1 MGDDRIAT
9 EAERLRERK
18 ALGRSDLLQSL
29 FDFLVERSLE
39 GAPPKEVEI
48 AVAVFGKNA
57 AFDMSQDASVR
68 VYVHRLRKKLDE
80 FYANDPPVLGRLTIP
95 KGEYRIVFEP
105 APEAGAWSTRRPVSK
120 RTWIVVALLAIVL
133 NGLAW
138 ATLYGLMP
146 ARQPGAEVR
155 GLAPWAPALRNGR
168 QTILVVG
175 DYYIF
180 DEIDPATGADRLV
193 REYTI
198 NSARDLSRYLLN
210 NPQKAGRYKDLGLSY
225 LPVGAALALR
235 DVVPVLVPASSERDR
250 LRVIIA
256 SDLTAEMLK
265 QNNIVYVGYL
275 SGLGL
280 LRDPVFA
287 GSRFTVGDTYD
298 ELIDQTT
305 HQAYISQEGGPE
317 VGGGKQQDFGYFS
330 TFEGPSGNRII
341 IVAGTRDT
349 ALMQISEAVTSRVE
363 LRSLLSSVGHVQAF
377 EALYGVEGIRRM
389 NLGGR
394 RLLASPLRTDRIWN
408 TEPAEAPKFPEG

>member
-1 MGDDRIAT
+1 MGNDRIAA

-18 ALGRSDLLQSL
+18 ALGRSDLLRSL

-80 FYANDPPVLGRLTIP
+80 FYAEDQPVHGRLAVP

-105 APEAGAWSTRRPVSK
+105 ASENAPAARRPISK
-120 RTWIVVALLAIVL
+120 RTWIVAAVLLLLL
-133 NGLAW
+133 NGLVWTA
-138 ATLYGLMP
+138 LYGLLP
-146 ARQPGAEVR
+146 ARRAGAEAR
-155 GLAPWAPALRNGR
+155 ALAPWSQALRNGR

-198 NSARDLSRYLLN
+198 NSARDLSRHLLK

-235 DVVPVLVPASSERDR
+235 DVIPVLAPPRGERDK
-250 LRVIIA
+250 LRVIVA

-287 GSRFTVGDTYD
+287 GSRFTFGDTYD
-298 ELIDQTT
+298 ELIDRTT
-305 HQAYISQEGGPE
+305 HQAYLSQEGGPE
-317 VGGGKQQDFGYFS
+317 VGGGKRQDFGYFS

-349 ALMQISEAVTSRVE
+349 ALMQVSEAATSRAE
-363 LRSLLSSVGHVQAF
+363 LRSLLNAVRRAPAF

-389 NLGGR
+389 NLGGKR
-394 RLLASPLRTDRIWN
+394 ILASPLQVEKIWS
-408 TEPAEAPKFPEG
+408 TEPSDEPKFPEG